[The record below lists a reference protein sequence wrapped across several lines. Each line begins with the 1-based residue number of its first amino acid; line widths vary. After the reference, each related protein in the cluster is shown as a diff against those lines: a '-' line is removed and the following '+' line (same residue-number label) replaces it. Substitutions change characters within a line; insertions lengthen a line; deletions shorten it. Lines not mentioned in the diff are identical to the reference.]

1 MSSDAFD
8 YHKAQVQR
16 RCKVCA
22 RVLNKKAMK
31 NSSFCSDNATF
42 LEKCFKLNIKHDD
55 PLCNSCRTKSKQ
67 YSQGREVDSA
77 MEAYKWMPHTE
88 GGCLQCNFF
97 QSQEHGGRQPK
108 MRGRPKIKSCK
119 GIAGEIR

>member
-16 RCKVCA
+16 RCRVCA
-22 RVLNKKAMK
+22 RILNKKAMK

-42 LEKCFKLNIKHDD
+42 LEKGFKLNIKHDD
-55 PLCNSCRTKSKQ
+55 PLIHPSLLCNSCRTKSKQ

-97 QSQEHGGRQPK
+97 QS
-108 MRGRPKIKSCK
+108 
-119 GIAGEIR
+119 